1 MNLKMTD
8 SVQQAMQLFI
18 SSGSDVLEVVDE
30 NGEACGSFSITDLH
44 EAIEKGKIN
53 EPISGLMSSTSLQG
67 MQPKTPNSSDSEY
80 NRIIS
85 SDAFTEIINSS
96 YDGIYITDGT
106 GITIKVNKA
115 YERIT
120 GIQQQELVGFH
131 MDHLVKAGYF
141 SKSVSTQVIKEK
153 RPITMMQTLYNKRK
167 VIVSGTPIFNQ
178 DKQVLYVINNVRD
191 ITELIHL
198 KHEIED
204 LQEIRNLQQSSKE
217 LNSDG
222 YDLDSIIQTDE
233 TKKVYD
239 LAMHVAKTDVKVLL
253 FGETGVGKT
262 LIAKYIHKNSSRSNG
277 SFIEVNCGAFPPNL
291 IEAELFGY
299 EPGAFTGASA
309 KGKKGLLEI
318 ADQGTLFLDEI
329 GDLPMELQVKLLKV
343 IDEQKFIPV
352 GSTKTKEV
360 DVRFIAATHKDLKQM
375 VKEEKFREDLFYRLS
390 VVPITIP
397 ALRERKKELIP
408 LINHYLKLFNQKY
421 DYEKRLSLEA
431 LDSLVDYVW
440 PGNIRQLMN
449 VIERLVVTTM
459 TDEISNR
466 DLPDEIRNT
475 PLLTLDH
482 QQNFVPLKTAV
493 EQVERDLIKR
503 ALQKY
508 RTTRKA
514 AEALEVSQGTIV
526 QKMKK
531 WNLSDYKS
539 NQISCFD
546 YFYNQM

>member
-1 MNLKMTD
+1 MKLKTTD
-8 SVQQAMQLFI
+8 SVQQAMLMFI
-18 SSGSDVLEVVDE
+18 SSGSDVLEVVTDT
-30 NGEACGSFSITDLH
+30 GETSGIFTISDLH

-53 EPISGLMSSTSLQG
+53 QCIDHLMGSSASGIVQTE
-67 MQPKTPNSSDSEY
+67 NSQSKDADY
-80 NRIIS
+80 TAVIS
-85 SDAFTEIINSS
+85 SDVFTEIINSS
-96 YDGIYITDGT
+96 YDGIYITDGH

-120 GIQQQELVGFH
+120 GIEHSKLIGVH
-131 MDHLVKAGYF
+131 MDKLVEAGYI

-153 RPITMMQTLYNKRK
+153 RPITMMQTLHNKRN
-167 VIVSGTPIFNQ
+167 VIVSGTPILNQ
-178 DKQVLYVINNVRD
+178 DKKVLYVINNVRD

-204 LQEIRNLQQSSKE
+204 LQEIRELRKSSRDM
-217 LNSDG
+217 NSNG
-222 YDLDSIIQTDE
+222 QILDSIIQTDE
-233 TKKVYD
+233 TKQVYE
-239 LAMHVAKTDVKVLL
+239 LALHVAKTDVKVLL

-262 LIAKYIHKNSSRSNG
+262 LLANYIHKKSNRSKA
-277 SFIEVNCGAFPPNL
+277 SFIELNCGAFPSSL

-329 GDLPMELQVKLLKV
+329 GDLPIELQVKLLKV

-360 DVRFIAATHKDLKQM
+360 DVRFIAATHKNLMQM
-375 VKEEKFREDLFYRLS
+375 VREGTFREDLYYRLS

-408 LINHYLKLFNQKY
+408 LINHYLHFFNQKY
-421 DYEKRLSLEA
+421 DCFKTITIEA
-431 LDSLVDYVW
+431 LDYLADYDW

-449 VIERLVVTTM
+449 VVERMVVATLKE
-459 TDEISNR
+459 EINVR
-466 DLPDEIRNT
+466 DLPEEITNYKNRPDT
-475 PLLTLDH
+475 PSSSIL
-482 QQNFVPLKTAV
+482 PLKTAV
-493 EQVERDLIKR
+493 EQLERDLIKR
-503 ALQKY
+503 ALQEHK
-508 RTTRKA
+508 TTRRVA
-514 AEALEVSQGTIV
+514 DVLQVSQATIV

-531 WNLSDYKS
+531 WNLSD
-539 NQISCFD
+539 
-546 YFYNQM
+546 

>member
-8 SVQQAMQLFI
+8 PVQQAMQLFI
-18 SSGSDVLEVVDE
+18 SSGRDVLEVVDE
-30 NGEACGSFSITDLH
+30 NGEATGSFSITDLH

-53 EPISGLMSSTSLQG
+53 EPISGLMSSSALQG
-67 MQPKTPNSSDSEY
+67 IQPKIPNSSDSEY
-80 NRIIS
+80 TRIIS

-106 GITIKVNKA
+106 GMTIKVNKA

-120 GIQQQELVGFH
+120 GIQQQELVGFN
-131 MDHLVKAGYF
+131 MDELVKAGYF
-141 SKSVSTQVIKEK
+141 SKSVSTQVIKGK
-153 RPITMMQTLYNKRK
+153 RTITMMQTLYNKRK

-204 LQEIRNLQQSSKE
+204 LQEIRILQQSSRE

-299 EPGAFTGASA
+299 DPGAFTGASA

-360 DVRFIAATHKDLKQM
+360 NIRFIAATHKDLKQM

-408 LINHYLKLFNQKY
+408 LTNHYLKLFNQKY
-421 DYEKRLSLEA
+421 EYEKTLSIEA
-431 LDSLVDYVW
+431 LDTLIDYEW

-466 DLPDEIRNT
+466 DLPEDIRNT
-475 PLLTLDH
+475 PLHVPVH
-482 QQNFVPLKTAV
+482 QDIVPLKTAV
-493 EQVERDLIKR
+493 EHVERDLIKR

-531 WNLSDYKS
+531 WNLSD
-539 NQISCFD
+539 
-546 YFYNQM
+546 

>member
-1 MNLKMTD
+1 MKKTVIKMNLKMTD
-8 SVQQAMQLFI
+8 PVQKAMQLFS

-30 NGEACGSFSITDLH
+30 NGEASGFFSINDLH

-53 EPISGLMSSTSLQG
+53 EPISGLMSTSTLHG
-67 MQPKTPNSSDSEY
+67 MQPKLQNSSDSEY
-80 NRIIS
+80 TQIIS

-106 GITIKVNKA
+106 GMTVKINKA

-120 GIQQQELVGFH
+120 GIQQQELVGYH
-131 MDHLVKAGYF
+131 MDELVKAGYF

-178 DKQVLYVINNVRD
+178 AKQVLYVINNVRD

-204 LQEIRNLQQSSKE
+204 LQEIRNLQQSSRE
-217 LNSDG
+217 LNSDV

-262 LIAKYIHKNSSRSNG
+262 LIAKYIHKNSTRSNG

-352 GSTKTKEV
+352 GSTKIKEV

-375 VKEEKFREDLFYRLS
+375 VKEENFREDLFYRLS
-390 VVPITIP
+390 VLPITIP

-421 DYEKRLSLEA
+421 EYEKTLTIEA
-431 LDSLVDYVW
+431 LDSLIDYDW

-449 VIERLVVTTM
+449 IIERLVVTTM
-459 TDEISNR
+459 TEEISDR
-466 DLPDEIRNT
+466 DLPEEIRNT
-475 PLLTLDH
+475 PLLPPVH
-482 QQNFVPLKTAV
+482 QDLIPLKTAV
-493 EQVERDLIKR
+493 EQVERDLIKK

-514 AEALEVSQGTIV
+514 AEALEVSQATIV

-531 WNLSDYKS
+531 WNLSD
-539 NQISCFD
+539 
-546 YFYNQM
+546 

>member
-8 SVQQAMQLFI
+8 PVQQAMLLFI
-18 SSGSDVLEVVDE
+18 SSGRDLLEVVDE
-30 NGEACGSFSITDLH
+30 NGETSGFFTLTDLH

-53 EPISGLMSSTSLQG
+53 EPISGLMGSSNLNGVQ
-67 MQPKTPNSSDSEY
+67 QEIPKGSDSEY
-80 NRIIS
+80 TRIIS

-120 GIQQQELVGFH
+120 GIEQQHLVGFH
-131 MDHLVKAGYF
+131 MDELVKAGYI

-153 RPITMMQTLYNKRK
+153 RPITMMQTLHNKRN
-167 VIVSGTPIFNQ
+167 VIVSGTPIF
-178 DKQVLYVINNVRD
+178 DKNKKVLYVINNVRD

-204 LQEIRNLQQSSKE
+204 LQEIRNLRQSAMD
-217 LNSDG
+217 LNING
-222 YDLDSIIQTDE
+222 YNLDSIIQTEE
-233 TKKVYD
+233 TKRVYE

-262 LIAKYIHKNSSRSNG
+262 LIAKYIHKNSSRANE

-299 EPGAFTGASA
+299 EPGSFTGASA

-318 ADQGTLFLDEI
+318 ADQGTLFLDEV
-329 GDLPMELQVKLLKV
+329 GDLPLDLQVKLLKF

-375 VKEEKFREDLFYRLS
+375 VKEGTFREDLFYRLS

-397 ALRERKKELIP
+397 ALRERRKELIP

-421 DYEKRLSLEA
+421 NYKKTLTIEA
-431 LDSLVDYVW
+431 LDSLVDYDW

-449 VIERLVVTTM
+449 FLERLVVTTM
-459 TDEISNR
+459 TDEISAR
-466 DLPDEIRNT
+466 DLPEELRST
-475 PLLTLDH
+475 PLH
-482 QQNFVPLKTAV
+482 SPAQSNKIVPLKTAV
-493 EQVERDLIKR
+493 DQLEKELIKR
-503 ALQKY
+503 ALKKY

-514 AEALEVSQGTIV
+514 AEALQVSQGTIV

-531 WNLSDYKS
+531 WNLSD
-539 NQISCFD
+539 
-546 YFYNQM
+546 

>member
-1 MNLKMTD
+1 
-8 SVQQAMQLFI
+8 MQLFI
-18 SSGSDVLEVVDE
+18 SSGRDFLEVVDE
-30 NGEACGSFSITDLH
+30 HVEAKGYFTITNLH
-44 EAIEKGKIN
+44 EAIEKGRIN
-53 EPISGLMSSTSLQG
+53 EEISGLMSTSTLSRV
-67 MQPKTPNSSDSEY
+67 QPELPNSSDSEY
-80 NRIIS
+80 TRIIS

-96 YDGIYITDGT
+96 YDGIYITDGN
-106 GITIKVNKA
+106 GITLKVNKA

-120 GIQQQELVGFH
+120 GIEQEQLVGFH
-131 MDHLVKAGYF
+131 MDDLVKAGYI

-153 RPITMMQTLYNKRK
+153 RPITMMQTLHNKRN
-167 VIVSGTPIFNQ
+167 VIVSGTPIY
-178 DKQVLYVINNVRD
+178 DKNKKVLYVINNVRD

-204 LQEIRNLQQSSKE
+204 LQEIRNLQQSSRV

-233 TKKVYD
+233 TKKVYE

-262 LIAKYIHKNSSRSNG
+262 LIAKYIHKNSTRSTG
-277 SFIEVNCGAFPPNL
+277 SFIEVNCGAFPANL

-329 GDLPMELQVKLLKV
+329 GDLPLELQVKLLKV

-375 VKEEKFREDLFYRLS
+375 VKEGTFREDLFYRLS

-408 LINHYLKLFNQKY
+408 LIDHYLRLFNQKY
-421 DYEKRLSLEA
+421 EYEKTISIEA
-431 LDSLVDYVW
+431 LDSLVEYKW

-449 VIERLVVTTM
+449 IIERLVVTTM
-459 TDEISNR
+459 PDEIGIR
-466 DLPDEIRNT
+466 DLPEELRDLPPHT
-475 PLLTLDH
+475 PVTRTYIM
-482 QQNFVPLKTAV
+482 PLRTAV
-493 EQVERDLIKR
+493 EHLERDLIKR
-503 ALQKY
+503 ALKKY

-514 AEALEVSQGTIV
+514 ADALQVSQGTIV

-531 WNLSDYKS
+531 WNLSD
-539 NQISCFD
+539 
-546 YFYNQM
+546 